1 MRRAVRSM
9 VTLAIVLPLVFIAAC
24 VPAPGDT
31 TPAPTP
37 APEPAPSPTPAP
49 TPAPEP
55 TPTVKQGTIEV
66 RATDPPP
73 ADVEHAVVFLSK
85 IEVHYVSG
93 NATKW
98 VPIVDAPPSFDL
110 MLVMD
115 GVEAILGSANVTAGK
130 YTQIRMEVDRVE
142 VVTTDG
148 DNITAEVPSG
158 KLKIVRPFTVED
170 GETTV
175 LTLDFDGEKSLVLPG
190 KDVAVAKERALFKP
204 VVKLLIE
211 HGEKEKKEE
220 GELEREEEQEQ
231 EREEEHEGEEAGA
244 LKAIEEAEEE
254 FAEIL
259 ARIELEDITLPDDA
273 FAVFNTLIAEAK
285 SVFADGDYEEAERL
299 AEEAEDALSD
309 ITEMIDELIENL
321 DGEE

>member
-1 MRRAVRSM
+1 MRRAVKSM
-9 VTLAIVLPLVFIAAC
+9 VTLAIVLLLVFIAAC
-24 VPAPGDT
+24 VPAPEEI

-37 APEPAPSPTPAP
+37 SPEPAPSPTPTP
-49 TPAPEP
+49 TPEP
-55 TPTVKQGTIEV
+55 TPTMKQGTIEV

-73 ADVEHAVVFLSK
+73 ADVEHAVVYLSK
-85 IEVHYVSG
+85 IEAHYVSG

-98 VPIVDAPPSFDL
+98 VPIIDAAPSFDL
-110 MLVMD
+110 MLVRD
-115 GVEAILGSANVTAGK
+115 GVEAILGSANVSAGK

-142 VVTTDG
+142 VVTTAG

-158 KLKIVRPFTVED
+158 KLKIVRPFTVAD

-190 KDVAVAKERALFKP
+190 KGVATAKARALFKP

-220 GELEREEEQEQ
+220 GELEREEEREQ
-231 EREEEHEGEEAGA
+231 EREEEHEGEEAEA
-244 LKAIEEAEEE
+244 LEAIEEVEEE

-259 ARIELEDITLPDDA
+259 ARIDLEGITLPEDA

-299 AEEAEDALSD
+299 AEDAGDALSD
-309 ITEMIDELIENL
+309 IAEMIEELIENL
-321 DGEE
+321 NGEE